1 MRSMKSRVVYG
12 ECLNDVVFF
21 PRGSHSATCLY
32 IDTLENKCWHLIW
45 PTCVVRSKA
54 GRDLKLIY

>member
-32 IDTLENKCWHLIW
+32 IDTLENKCWHLI
-45 PTCVVRSKA
+45 
-54 GRDLKLIY
+54 